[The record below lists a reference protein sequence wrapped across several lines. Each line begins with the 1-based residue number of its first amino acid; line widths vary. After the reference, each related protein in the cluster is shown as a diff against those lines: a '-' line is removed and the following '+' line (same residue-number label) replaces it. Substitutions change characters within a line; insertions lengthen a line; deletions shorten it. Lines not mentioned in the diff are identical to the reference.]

1 MIKNDYLKGIIKDL
15 NKKISRLKN
24 EQRESEIESQKIKFF
39 GKILAGKLKPNRV
52 LFSEKISQT
61 NASTKIRD
69 VSQNNH
75 STSSLWTN
83 ITDISK
89 M

>member
-69 VSQNNH
+69 VSQT
-75 STSSLWTN
+75 TSSLWTN

-89 M
+89 K